1 MSMATQA
8 QQLSLFSPEQTS
20 HRKTPSAIEQAME
33 MGAALAI
40 SISGGKDS
48 DAMLRHLA
56 ALHRAQGWKGELFA
70 ITADLGCIEWPGTL
84 EHMQATCNQLNVE
97 LVIVRRQKGGM
108 VDRWEERRQ
117 TLMKQ
122 QDVDAI
128 APTFS
133 SDLGVQKE
141 GDKPFWSSSTARYCT
156 KELKTAEV
164 DRYLRRFKSVVCA
177 VGIRAEESRSRA
189 RKPHYQV
196 RNDITTVA
204 LKAAKGLYA
213 REHEAWAEDAIAL
226 WKERD
231 CNGRLAL
238 TWNAVFDWS
247 IEQVWEALGTTQ
259 KELER
264 RRSLYQAGSV
274 IEALSGWSAH
284 WAYVSGNSRLSCS
297 LCVLASSTDI
307 QNGAKH
313 NVATWL
319 ELALMET
326 QSGWSFQQGKWLNAV
341 SIAPSEQLQTTQ
353 EVMAVLCE
361 LKLIKRWNSIFAL
374 AKPLL
379 RRIALLRT
387 APTGI
392 VALWQS
398 EVHMQIAEAIKR

>member
-1 MSMATQA
+1 
-8 QQLSLFSPEQTS
+8 
-20 HRKTPSAIEQAME
+20 

-48 DAMLRHLA
+48 DAMLRHLV

-128 APTFS
+128 APEFS
-133 SDLGVQKE
+133 SELGIQKE
-141 GDKPFWSSSTARYCT
+141 GDKPFWSSSAARYCT

-164 DRYLRRFKSVVCA
+164 DRYLRRFAAVVCA
-177 VGIRAEESRSRA
+177 VGIRAEESSSRA
-189 RKPHYQV
+189 KKPHYQV

-204 LKAAKGLYA
+204 LKASRGLHAK
-213 REHEAWAEDAIAL
+213 EHEAWAEDAIAL

-231 CNGRLAL
+231 CKGRLAL

-247 IEQVWEALGTTQ
+247 IEQIWEALGTTQ
-259 KELER
+259 EDLEH
-264 RRSLYQAGSV
+264 RRSLYRAGSIV
-274 IEALSGWSAH
+274 EALSGWPAH
-284 WAYVSGNSRLSCS
+284 WAYISGNSRLSCS
-297 LCVLASSTDI
+297 LCVLASSADI
-307 QNGAKH
+307 QNGARH
-313 NVATWL
+313 NVTTWL
-319 ELALMET
+319 ELSLMET
-326 QSGWSFQQGKWLNAV
+326 QSGWSFQKGKWLNAV
-341 SIAPSEQLQTTQ
+341 AIAPSEQLQTMQ
-353 EVMAVLCE
+353 EVMAVLYG
-361 LKLIKRWNSIFAL
+361 LKLVKRWNSIFVV
-374 AKPLL
+374 
-379 RRIALLRT
+379 ALLRT

-398 EVHMQIAEAIKR
+398 EVHVQIAKAIKR

>member
-1 MSMATQA
+1 MSITTQT
-8 QQLSLFSPEQTS
+8 QQLSLFSPERTS

-48 DAMLRHLA
+48 DAMLRHLV
-56 ALHRAQGWKGELFA
+56 ALHRTQEWKGELFA
-70 ITADLGCIEWPGTL
+70 ITADLGRIEWPGTL
-84 EHMQATCNQLNVE
+84 EHMQATCNQLNID
-97 LVIVRRQKGGM
+97 LVVVRRQKGSM
-108 VDRWEERRQ
+108 IDRWEERRQ

-122 QDVDAI
+122 QSVNAI
-128 APTFS
+128 APEFS
-133 SDLGVQKE
+133 SELGVQKE
-141 GDKPFWSSSTARYCT
+141 GNKPFWSSSTARYCT

-177 VGIRAEESRSRA
+177 VGIRAEESSSRA

-204 LKAAKGLYA
+204 LKAAKGLHA
-213 REHEAWAEDAIAL
+213 REHEAWTEDAIAL

-231 CNGRLAL
+231 CKGRLAL
-238 TWNAVFDWS
+238 TWNAVLDWS

-259 KELER
+259 EELAH

-274 IEALSGWSAH
+274 VEALSGWPAH

-297 LCVLASSTDI
+297 LCVLASSADI
-307 QNGAKH
+307 QNGARH

-341 SIAPSEQLQTTQ
+341 SIDPSEQLQNTQ
-353 EVMAVLCE
+353 EVMTVLCS
-361 LKLIKRWNSIFAL
+361 LKLMKHWNSTFA
-374 AKPLL
+374 
-379 RRIALLRT
+379 IALLRT

-398 EVHMQIAEAIKR
+398 EVHVQIAEAVKR

>member
-1 MSMATQA
+1 
-8 QQLSLFSPEQTS
+8 
-20 HRKTPSAIEQAME
+20 

-48 DAMLRHLA
+48 DAMLRHLV

-70 ITADLGCIEWPGTL
+70 ITADLGRIEWPGTL

-128 APTFS
+128 APGFS
-133 SDLGVQKE
+133 SELGIQKE
-141 GDKPFWSSSTARYCT
+141 GNKPFWSSSAARYCT

-177 VGIRAEESRSRA
+177 VGIRAEESSSRA

-204 LKAAKGLYA
+204 LKAARGLHA
-213 REHEAWAEDAIAL
+213 KEHETWAEDVIAL

-231 CNGRLAL
+231 CKGRLAL

-259 KELER
+259 EELEH
-264 RRSLYQAGSV
+264 RRSLYRAGSV
-274 IEALSGWSAH
+274 VEALSGWPAH
-284 WAYVSGNSRLSCS
+284 WAYISGNSRLSCS

-307 QNGAKH
+307 QNGARH
-313 NVATWL
+313 NVTTWL

-341 SIAPSEQLQTTQ
+341 AIAPSKRLQTTQ
-353 EVMAVLCE
+353 EVMAVLYD
-361 LKLIKRWNSIFAL
+361 LKLVKRWNNTFA
-374 AKPLL
+374 
-379 RRIALLRT
+379 ITLLRT

-392 VALWQS
+392 VTLWQS
-398 EVHMQIAEAIKR
+398 EVHVQIAEAIKR